1 MTRSPAAPNE
11 PASSG
16 RYHHGDLRS
25 ALIDASVE
33 LVSDVGADAFTLK
46 DASRIAGVSVAAPY
60 RHFSDKSDLLHEVT
74 EVAFSK
80 MGSLMRKNAGDQ
92 ELGTIESITEMGKTY
107 VRFAHENQQL
117 FRLMCE
123 NHRGGPD
130 INLEEMFKESASGKD
145 GTSIIDL
152 LEIKNHDINN
162 YALAKN
168 APNKGIACFS
178 ILLKSVATFLDRNG
192 IDVQHTLKVATPMWS
207 IVHGTAF
214 LLIDHKFQNLALSI
228 DTDDIIERSTRYFL
242 NGLLLEFKETG
253 QI

>member
-1 MTRSPAAPNE
+1 M
-11 PASSG
+11 
-16 RYHHGDLRS
+16 
-25 ALIDASVE
+25 
-33 LVSDVGADAFTLK
+33 GAEAFTLK

-60 RHFSDKSDLLHEVT
+60 RHFSDKSELLHEVT

-80 MGSLMRKNAGDQ
+80 MGSLMRESASGL
-92 ELGTIESITEMGKTY
+92 ELGTIESIATMGKTY
-107 VRFAHENQQL
+107 VRFASENQQL

-130 INLEEMFKESASGKD
+130 VNLEEIFKEHASGQNGK
-145 GTSIIDL
+145 TLIDL
-152 LEIKNHDINN
+152 LEIKKHDINN

-192 IDVQHTLKVATPMWS
+192 IDVQHTLKIATPMWT

-214 LLIDHKFQNLALSI
+214 LLIDHKFQNLAPSI
-228 DTDDIIERSTRYFL
+228 DTDDLVERATRYFL
-242 NGLLLEFKETG
+242 NGLLLEYRETG
-253 QI
+253 HI

>member
-1 MTRSPAAPNE
+1 MTHNPTSAEANP
-11 PASSG
+11 SG
-16 RYHHGDLRS
+16 RYHHGDLRT

-33 LVSDVGADAFTLK
+33 LVSTAGADGFTLK

-60 RHFSDKSDLLHEVT
+60 RHFSDKSELLHEVT

-80 MGSLMRKNAGDQ
+80 MGSLMRKNAAGQ
-92 ELGTIESITEMGKTY
+92 ELGTIESITAMGKTY
-107 VRFAHENQQL
+107 VRFASENPQL

-123 NHRGGPD
+123 NHRGAPD
-130 INLEEMFKESASGKD
+130 INLEEMFKENAAGKN
-145 GTSIIDL
+145 GKSLIDL

-162 YALAKN
+162 YALAQN

-192 IDVQHTLKVATPMWS
+192 IDVQHTLKIATPMWS

-214 LLIDHKFQNLALSI
+214 LLIDHKFQNLTLSI
-228 DTDDIIERSTRYFL
+228 DTDDLVERATRYFL
-242 NGLLLEFKETG
+242 KGLLLEYRETG
-253 QI
+253 HI

>member
-1 MTRSPAAPNE
+1 MTQSPTSADAT
-11 PASSG
+11 SSG
-16 RYHHGDLRS
+16 RYHHGDLRT

-33 LVSDVGADAFTLK
+33 LVSTAGADGFTLK

-60 RHFSDKSDLLHEVT
+60 RHFADKSELLHEVT
-74 EVAFSK
+74 EVAFHK
-80 MGSLMRKNAGDQ
+80 MGSLMRKNAGGQ

-107 VRFAHENQQL
+107 VRFANENQQL

-123 NHRGGPD
+123 NHKGGPD
-130 INLEEMFKESASGKD
+130 INLEEIFKEHASGQNEK
-145 GTSIIDL
+145 SLIDL

-178 ILLKSVATFLDRNG
+178 IPLKSVAMFLDRNN
-192 IDVQHTLKVATPMWS
+192 IDVQHTLKIATPMWT

-214 LLIDHKFQNLALSI
+214 LLIDHKFQNLTPSI
-228 DTDDIIERSTRYFL
+228 DTDDIVERATRYFL
-242 NGLLLEFKETG
+242 KGLLLEYKETG